1 MPAILNQVGL
11 KEIVMSLQRPLMAVC
26 FLTLILAGCAG
37 GPGGG
42 LRRDSSDTFARR
54 AAGRTGAASGADRMT
69 ADLLFLDAVA
79 EEMHAV
85 LLEASVLARQQARR
99 DDVDQEDLERYAYL
113 LFRFQLCRSLLW
125 EIADFYAGSPSL
137 LHGRQSRLKAQLVGM
152 RAAMQIAGSDSQFLL
167 LFHDDEVA
175 RAVLNRAYPQ
185 AEIEAGTYNAILET
199 TLNPAN
205 LDARDAAWHF
215 FQEAGRP
222 GGEIARAEAD
232 DAQMRTLTEAIRRY
246 HMFGEAS
253 IERLLGKRGV
263 VFPAFENRVRKSMAA
278 GALKAAGEAG
288 LSGVKALG
296 HFSLQLLRPLARS
309 PFARH
314 TEFSRA
320 QHELMRTL
328 IQPGDVLLTY
338 TSGYLSSLFFPGVFK
353 HGIVYV
359 GDDLQRQTLRIRP
372 HWRLAPGGDNL
383 IEAVGQGVIWND
395 LGLVV
400 GEKVSLVAVLRPVI
414 DIEERRAYLQ
424 KVHDFLGRSYDLRFD
439 FMCPKRLCCTEVVYH
454 TLNGRGR
461 IQFPMA
467 QRFGMP
473 TLSAD
478 DMLKYYLSNP
488 GAAFN
493 LVFLG
498 APDPAASGHEGVVLV
513 GEEANARLRS
523 LLAGEE

>member
-1 MPAILNQVGL
+1 
-11 KEIVMSLQRPLMAVC
+11 
-26 FLTLILAGCAG
+26 
-37 GPGGG
+37 
-42 LRRDSSDTFARR
+42 
-54 AAGRTGAASGADRMT
+54 
-69 ADLLFLDAVA
+69 
-79 EEMHAV
+79 V
-85 LLEASVLARQQARR
+85 LLEASVLARQQAGRA
-99 DDVDQEDLERYAYL
+99 DVDQQDLERYAYL

-125 EIADFYAGSPSL
+125 EIADYYADAPSL
-137 LHGRQSRLKAQLVGM
+137 LRGRQSRLKAQLVGT

-167 LFHDDEVA
+167 LFYDDEVS

-185 AEIEAGTYNAILET
+185 AGIEAGTYNAILET
-199 TLNPAN
+199 TLDPAN

-215 FQEAGRP
+215 FQEASRP

-232 DAQMRTLTEAIRRY
+232 DAQIRALTEAIRRH
-246 HMFGEAS
+246 HMYGEAS

-263 VFPAFENRVRKSMAA
+263 VFPAFENRIRKSMAA

-288 LSGVKALG
+288 LGGVKALG
-296 HFSLQLLRPLARS
+296 HFSVQLLRPFTRS

-314 TEFSRA
+314 TVFTRE
-320 QHELMRTL
+320 QHDLMRTL

-353 HGIVYV
+353 HGIVFV
-359 GDDLQRQTLRIRP
+359 GDELQRQTLRIRLR
-372 HWRLAPGGDNL
+372 WRLAHGGDNL

-395 LGLVV
+395 LGHVV

-414 DIEERRAYLQ
+414 SIEERRDYLQ
-424 KVHDFLGRSYDLRFD
+424 KVYDFLGRDYDLRFD

-461 IQFPMA
+461 IQFPMVS
-467 QRFGMP
+467 RFGMP

-478 DMLKYYLSNP
+478 DILKYYLSKP
-488 GAAFN
+488 GEAFE

-498 APDPAASGHEGVVLV
+498 APDPAASGHDGVVLV
-513 GEEANARLRS
+513 GEAAQARLRS
-523 LLAGEE
+523 LLSGGN

>member
-1 MPAILNQVGL
+1 MSAQRRLALVLLP
-11 KEIVMSLQRPLMAVC
+11 VML
-26 FLTLILAGCAG
+26 LAGCVG

-42 LRRDSSDTFARR
+42 LRRDSSDTFSRR
-54 AAGRTGAASGADRMT
+54 ADGRTGAASGTDRMT
-69 ADLLFLDAVA
+69 VDLLFLDSVA

-85 LLEASVLARQQARR
+85 LLEAAVLARQQAGRE
-99 DDVDQEDLERYAYL
+99 DATQEDLDRYAYL

-125 EIADFYAGSPSL
+125 EIADYYTGSPSL
-137 LHGRQSRLKAQLVGM
+137 LRGRQSRLKAQLVGM
-152 RAAMQIAGSDSQFLL
+152 RAAMQIAASDSQFLL
-167 LFHDDEVA
+167 LFHDDEVS
-175 RAVLNRAYPQ
+175 RAALNRAYPQ

-199 TLNPAN
+199 TLDPAN

-215 FQEAGRP
+215 FQEASRP

-232 DAQMRTLTEAIRRY
+232 DAQTRTLAEAIRRY

-253 IERLLGKRGV
+253 IDRLLGKRGV
-263 VFPAFENRVRKSMAA
+263 VFPAFENRIRKSMAA

-288 LSGVKALG
+288 LGGVKAIG
-296 HFSLQLLRPLARS
+296 HFSLQLLRPLTRS
-309 PFARH
+309 PFAKH
-314 TEFSRA
+314 TAFTRE

-328 IQPGDVLLTY
+328 IQPGDILLTY

-359 GDDLQRQTLRIRP
+359 GDDLQRQTLRIRQR
-372 HWRLAPGGDNL
+372 WRLSPGRDNL

-395 LGLVV
+395 LGHVI

-414 DIEERRAYLQ
+414 GIEERRAYLQ

-461 IQFPMA
+461 IQFPMVS
-467 QRFGMP
+467 RFGMP

-478 DMLKYYLSNP
+478 DILKYYLSKP
-488 GAAFN
+488 GDAFE

-498 APDPAASGHEGVVLV
+498 APDPTASGQDGVVLV
-513 GEEANARLRS
+513 GEEADARLRA
-523 LLAGEE
+523 LLADGK